1 MTASPGL
8 LLAVDPGLPDCG
20 AALYRNAILERAAWV
35 RVPAPVRG
43 PSGHVDATVALLDAI
58 EATMGLEGEPDM
70 PAVVLAEW
78 PQILRPER
86 AKAKFGRFIDQ
97 QPLLEL
103 AGVSAALLDRAA
115 SWGAT
120 CYRFTPDIWKGRVPK
135 EQHQRNGLAML
146 SPDERALLP
155 RGPRTRRYLSD
166 PLDAALLGLWH
177 LHKTRAREPK
187 YFNRPAE
194 FAGLVEEK

>member
-1 MTASPGL
+1 MPDPRR

-20 AALYRNAILERAAWV
+20 AALYEGTTLTRAAWI
-35 RVPAPVRG
+35 RVPAPRSTG
-43 PSGHVDATVALLDAI
+43 SARVDALVALLDA
-58 EATMGLEGEPDM
+58 LELEMDLKGDAEM
-70 PAVVLAEW
+70 PGVVLAEW

-120 CYRFTPDIWKGRVPK
+120 CYRFTPDQWKGRLAK
-135 EQHQRNGLAML
+135 EEHQRRGLAML
-146 SPDERALLP
+146 SEVERALLP
-155 RGPRTRRYLSD
+155 RGPRSGRYLSD
-166 PLDAALLGLWH
+166 PLDAALLGLWW
-177 LHKTRAREPK
+177 LHRMRAREPR
-187 YFNRPAE
+187 YYNRPAE
-194 FAGLVEEK
+194 FVGLVEEQ